1 MSDAGFQ
8 PRAINLTDRARLY
21 LGCVNDW
28 KAPFEIAKL
37 LGDTPPPSYNDIK
50 RMMGRLAARGL
61 VDYCAPNET
70 YRISDEGRAA
80 VSRSGVP
87 DAS

>member
-8 PRAINLTDRARLY
+8 PRAVNLTDRARLY
-21 LGCVNDW
+21 LSCVDDW

-37 LGDTPPPSYNDIK
+37 LGDSPPPSYNDIK

-61 VDYCAPNET
+61 VDYSARNDA
-70 YRISDEGRAA
+70 YRISEEARAA
-80 VSRSGVP
+80 VGG
-87 DAS
+87 A